1 MNPQE
6 SGNLEEQNQET
17 LEDLGVLLFEDD
29 DYQIVF
35 YFLYTSF
42 ITLVFIGCIVF
53 VFYLVK

>member
-42 ITLVFIGCIVF
+42 ITLVFICCIVF